1 MTRETS
7 GDSRNREQQ
16 STTHGG
22 SAEVWAGRQASA
34 GYATSQLDDWLSI
47 APDGTVTVFSGK
59 VELGTGVRTALAQI
73 VADELDVP
81 MTCIR
86 MVMGDTAQTPNEGY
100 TAGSRTLQMGGTALR
115 QAAAEAR
122 RALCEMAADLLS
134 VSLDALAVRDGR
146 ITVANDP
153 SRGVTY
159 GDLMGSRRFDRTIT
173 GTAPLKLVEDYRVVG
188 SNVARMDLLPK
199 FTGQPAYVHDLRLAG
214 MLHARIVRPPSLG
227 ATVASL
233 DESAVR
239 DAQVIRLGDFLA
251 VVAEHEEHA
260 IRAAK
265 QLVVRWHET
274 ASLPPMGE
282 LWEVLRQ
289 QPATDRVLVQSGDVD
304 TRLAL
309 ASPLVHAT
317 YFQPFQSHATVGP
330 SCAVADFHDG
340 EVTVWCGSQGVYPL
354 RAALADLFEV
364 PIERVHVIHMESAG
378 VYGQTGAD
386 DVAADAAVLSRELEA
401 PVRVQ
406 WSREDEF
413 VWEPKGPAMV
423 MEVRGGL
430 DEQGNIAVWDY
441 QVWTPTHANRP
452 RAALDFLA
460 GQLIRRQPR
469 MPGTVFLGGERNAP
483 TNYTLPH
490 SRVTLHGL
498 TKVPLRSSSLR
509 TLGATANTFA
519 NESFMDE
526 LAVAGG
532 RDPVE
537 FRLQHVVDQ
546 RARDVITAAARQAR
560 WGTALPP
567 GHGRGI
573 AFARYENEEAYVAT
587 VAEVKVDENTGA
599 VRVRR
604 VVVAHD
610 CGLIV
615 NPDGVRNQIEGNII
629 QSLSRALLEEVRFDE
644 YRITTRDWQSYPIL
658 TFSDIPEIEI
668 VLINRPDQ
676 PAVGAGEPATITTA
690 PAVANAIY
698 TATGARVRQV
708 PFTPARIR
716 AALPTSR
723 QGAEHDKGHGD
734 ASAS

>member
-1 MTRETS
+1 MTLDIP
-7 GDSRNREQQ
+7 GDLPIREQQ

-81 MTCIR
+81 MACIR
-86 MVMGDTAQTPNEGY
+86 MVMGDTGQTPNEGY
-100 TAGSRTLQMGGTALR
+100 TAGSRTLQMGGAAVR

-122 RALCEMAADLLS
+122 LALCEMAADYLG
-134 VSLDALAVRDGR
+134 VSLDALVVRDGR

-173 GTAPLKLVEDYRVVG
+173 GTAPLKPVQDYRVVG
-188 SNVARMDLLPK
+188 SNVARMDLLSK
-199 FTGQPAYVHDLRLAG
+199 FTGQPAYVHDIRLAG
-214 MLHARIVRPPSLG
+214 MWHARIVRPPSPG
-227 ATVASL
+227 ATVADL
-233 DESAVR
+233 DKSAVR
-239 DAQVIRLGDFLA
+239 DARVIQLGDFLA
-251 VVAEHEEHA
+251 VVAEREEQV

-265 QLVVRWHET
+265 QLVVRWNEKP
-274 ASLPPMGE
+274 SLPPMGE
-282 LWEVLRQ
+282 LWDVLRE
-289 QPATDRVLVQSGDVD
+289 QPTTDRVLVQSGDVAA
-304 TRLAL
+304 RLAHT
-309 ASPLVHAT
+309 SPLVHAT
-317 YFQPFQSHATVGP
+317 YFQPFQAHATVGP

-354 RAALADLFEV
+354 RAALADLLEM
-364 PIERVHVIHMESAG
+364 PIERVRVIHMESAG

-386 DVAADAAVLSRELEA
+386 DVAADAAVLSRELKA

-430 DEQGNIAVWDY
+430 DEHGNIAAWDY

-452 RAALDFLA
+452 RVALDFLA

-498 TKVPLRSSSLR
+498 AQVPLRSSSLR

-537 FRLQHVVDQ
+537 FRLQHLVDQ
-546 RARDVITAAARQAR
+546 RARDVIAAAARQAG

-567 GHGRGI
+567 GYGRGI
-573 AFARYENEEAYVAT
+573 AFSRYENEEAYVAT
-587 VAEVKVDENTGA
+587 VVEVEVDESTGA

-615 NPDGVRNQIEGNII
+615 NPDGVRNQIEGNVI
-629 QSLSRALLEEVRFDE
+629 QSLSRALLEEVKFDE
-644 YRITTRDWQSYPIL
+644 YRITSRDWQSYPIL
-658 TFSDIPEIEI
+658 TFSEIPDIEI

-698 TATGARVRQV
+698 AATGTRVRQV
-708 PFTPARIR
+708 PFTRARIR
-716 AALPTSR
+716 AALHTSR
-723 QGAEHDKGHGD
+723 Q
-734 ASAS
+734 